1 MNIAESSEINKFL
14 FSFATAL
21 YQLNADVTFWT
32 QHIEETQAFLT
43 TLCLLSYQ
51 YTVVSVL

>member
-21 YQLNADVTFWT
+21 YQLNADVTAVTFWT
-32 QHIEETQAFLT
+32 QHIEETQVFLT
-43 TLCLLSYQ
+43 TLC
-51 YTVVSVL
+51 VSVQ